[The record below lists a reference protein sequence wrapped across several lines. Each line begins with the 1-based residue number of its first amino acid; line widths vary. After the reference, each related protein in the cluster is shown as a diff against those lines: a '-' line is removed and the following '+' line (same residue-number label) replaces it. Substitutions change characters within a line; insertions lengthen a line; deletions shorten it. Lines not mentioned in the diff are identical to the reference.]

1 MLIFKCLS
9 NGRLTENIAPLPSA
23 LFSAHI
29 LPPWASIVPLEIKN
43 PDPDPVSELVTNF
56 ENNLSYSSE
65 SIPVPLSFMLIIT
78 LASLLPLILFLL
90 ASSDSTL
97 AKTVIV
103 LLLPSLLLSPP
114 VFCVNLI
121 AFVSRFDITSHVIN
135 IPKGILR

>member
-65 SIPVPLSFMLIIT
+65 SIPRASILYANNNFGFFATINSFLIG
-78 LASLLPLILFLL
+78 LI
-90 ASSDSTL
+90 
-97 AKTVIV
+97 
-103 LLLPSLLLSPP
+103 
-114 VFCVNLI
+114 
-121 AFVSRFDITSHVIN
+121 
-135 IPKGILR
+135 